1 MMLELLVAV
10 LAVFGHSPATILSVI
25 PDAPAAVRISLGDD
39 NADGLVDEDETGW
52 SCAIDGN
59 RRCGPPR

>member
-1 MMLELLVAV
+1 MMLALLVAV
-10 LAVFGHSPATILSVI
+10 LATFGYSPATILAAI
-25 PDAPAAVRISLGDD
+25 PEAPAAIRLYLGDD